1 MKSIR
6 LRSQG
11 ISNLHRKLI
20 FRLLAIGL
28 VAYLFYAPDPWTV
41 HGPLVV
47 CMQIA
52 GILLMFAGIIGRILS
67 TLSIGGRKDRLVVQS
82 ELYSICRNPL
92 YFASFLMAIGL
103 GLLSTR
109 VDFTAMVIVAYLA
122 IFYPMMLN
130 EAKVL
135 RVKFPEF
142 GEYETRVPLFF
153 PNFRLWQQRNEFQ
166 INHNRVMRTLFDAS
180 LILLAIPVMVVLRMI
195 S

>member
-11 ISNLHRKLI
+11 VSNLHRKLI

-41 HGPLVV
+41 HGPLVA

-52 GILLMFAGIIGRILS
+52 GILLMFSGIIGRILS
-67 TLSIGGRKDRLVVQS
+67 TLSIGGRKDRVVVQT

-180 LILLAIPVMVVLRMI
+180 LILLAIPVMVVLQMI